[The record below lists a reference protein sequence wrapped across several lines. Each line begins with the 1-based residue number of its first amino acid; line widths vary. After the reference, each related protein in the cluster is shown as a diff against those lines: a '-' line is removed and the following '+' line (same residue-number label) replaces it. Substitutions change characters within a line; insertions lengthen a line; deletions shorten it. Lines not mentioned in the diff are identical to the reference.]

1 MSKKITLDPSIATI
15 LDIDPVGHDERV
27 DDLKFTAS
35 GDWIGDFE
43 FVVYN
48 STGKN
53 SFVKPAGALN
63 IVGKVMTL
71 VIEPSVQG
79 IAVGTYY
86 YEIFSLT
93 AKRVYFKGLLNIV
106 K

>member
-1 MSKKITLDPSIATI
+1 MSKKITLDPSIATV
-15 LDIDPVGHDERV
+15 LDIDPVGYEERV

-35 GDWIGDFE
+35 GNWQGDFE

-48 STGKN
+48 SPAKN
-53 SFVKPAGALN
+53 SFVKPAGAFVVVAN
-63 IVGKVMTL
+63 VGTL
-71 VIEPSVQG
+71 TIAPSAQG
-79 IAVGTYY
+79 IEVGSHY

-93 AKRVYFKGLLNIV
+93 AKRVYFKGVLNII